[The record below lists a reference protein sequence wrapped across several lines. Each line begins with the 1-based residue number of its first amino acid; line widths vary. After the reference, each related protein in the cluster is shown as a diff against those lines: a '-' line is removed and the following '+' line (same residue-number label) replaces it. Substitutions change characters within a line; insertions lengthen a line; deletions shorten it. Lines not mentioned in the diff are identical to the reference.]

1 MRLIYCLLALMA
13 TTSTSYVLAADSSKP
28 AAPEKKLPSMFA
40 QPKKK
45 TSADQLAYAASLR
58 DTGKNQEA
66 ARQYSAL
73 VHKWSSSPEAP
84 TAQLEYAR
92 LLEKKGDYA
101 DAFEEYEYL
110 IHNYT
115 GSFQYSDILESEFRI
130 ANCIMTTRL
139 KFLGILPGSA
149 GYETALPLFE
159 KIVLNG
165 PEWSGTPQA
174 QFNIGWINEQIKSY
188 DLAAAAYE
196 MVQQNYPKSKFAATA
211 AFRQGACLYQIS
223 RERPN
228 EERSLQVLR
237 THLQKILRNY
247 PDHELASEAAAYLDE
262 VSRQLADITY
272 DRALFYDKGAS
283 PKAALIAYTDFVRK
297 FPDSAKAKR
306 ARIRIE
312 QLETGTGKIPASQP
326 DAKLRAATQ
335 QKPRPHAAI
344 SGQKEK

>member
-1 MRLIYCLLALMA
+1 MIAILPGAA
-13 TTSTSYVLAADSSKP
+13 LAADTAKP
-28 AAPEKKLPSMFA
+28 AAPEKKLPSLFA

-45 TSADQLAYAASLR
+45 TSADQLAYANSLR
-58 DTGKNQEA
+58 DAAKNAEA

-73 VHKWSSSPEAP
+73 VHKWSFSPEAP

-101 DAFEEYEYL
+101 ASFEEYEYL

-115 GSFQYSDILESEFRI
+115 GSFQYSDVLESEFRI
-130 ANCIMTTRL
+130 ANYIMTTRQ
-139 KFLGILPGSA
+139 KFLGILPGA
-149 GYETALPLFE
+149 VGFEPALPLFE

-165 PEWSGTPQA
+165 PEWSRTPHA
-174 QFNIGWINEQIKSY
+174 QFNIGWIHEQVKSY
-188 DLAAAAYE
+188 DLASDAYE
-196 MVQQNYPKSKFAATA
+196 MVQQNYPKSKFAADA
-211 AFRQGACLYQIS
+211 AFRQGSCLYQIS

-247 PDHELASEAAAYLDE
+247 PDHELANEAAAYLDE

-272 DRALFYDKGAS
+272 DRALFYDKGTS

-297 FPDSAKAKR
+297 FPDSAKAKPAR
-306 ARIRIE
+306 ARIEQIE
-312 QLETGTGKIPASQP
+312 TRVGRTPASQA
-326 DAKLRAATQ
+326 DDKRRAAMQ
-335 QKPRPHAAI
+335 QEP
-344 SGQKEK
+344 SGE